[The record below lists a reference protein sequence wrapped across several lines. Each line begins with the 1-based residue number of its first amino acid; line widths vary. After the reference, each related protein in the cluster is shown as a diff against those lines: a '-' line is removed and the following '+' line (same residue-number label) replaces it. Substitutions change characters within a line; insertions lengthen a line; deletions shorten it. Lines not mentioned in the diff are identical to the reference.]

1 MCIVKTVYFKD
12 DFKDFWLKFKS
23 ICLTLFNEAIKV
35 NTMCATSVA
44 CESCFSIAG
53 YIQRKQ
59 RNKLSNDS
67 LRYQLISKQHK
78 KILEIEKN
86 ME

>member
-1 MCIVKTVYFKD
+1 
-12 DFKDFWLKFKS
+12 
-23 ICLTLFNEAIKV
+23 
-35 NTMCATSVA
+35 MCATSVA

-59 RNKLSNDS
+59 RNKLSSDS
-67 LRYQLISKQHK
+67 LRYQLISKQHI

>member
-1 MCIVKTVYFKD
+1 
-12 DFKDFWLKFKS
+12 
-23 ICLTLFNEAIKV
+23 
-35 NTMCATSVA
+35 MCATSVA
-44 CESCFSIAG
+44 CESCFSKAG

-59 RNKLSNDS
+59 RNKFSSDS